1 MTTNNRLP
9 LLALIAATPA
19 AFAQFAEP
27 GVIVHQEFT
36 GAGQFGWAVSELTD
50 IDGDGAMEAIVAA
63 PSTPGGGRVVVYS
76 GATGDVLMDLAP
88 DGPSEGFGWSV
99 ADAGDVDGDGVHDV
113 VVGAPGRGGG
123 AGAVY
128 VFSGAAGTR
137 GDLIRRVDSLNEVEG
152 FGSAVSWLGDTDGDG
167 FGDIVVGASSSDLS
181 DPTSST
187 SNDGRAY
194 IISGADGS
202 ALHTIDGLEA
212 GAQFGA
218 GLGGVGDL
226 NDDGVRD
233 FAVGSPGA
241 ARADVYCGVTGEA
254 LLGPL
259 EPTERAVSFGT
270 FFTGPA
276 GDTNADG
283 TPDIYVG
290 DFSGGTFGH
299 FYVYSGV
306 DGELLFDVSSVTPGV
321 GFGLGCGRG
330 AGDVDGDGHDDVIS
344 GSYLGNQATVFSGRT
359 GEVIRFIS
367 YTRPG
372 AQFGFDAVGIGD
384 VTGDG
389 LIDFLVGAAAG
400 NRALIISGAMCP
412 ADLDGDGGL
421 TLFDFLEFQNLFDA
435 GDPIAD
441 FDGDGSLTIF
451 DFLAFQNAFDA
462 GCA

>member
-1 MTTNNRLP
+1 MPAMRYAP
-9 LLALIAATPA
+9 LFTVYAISAAA
-19 AFAQFAEP
+19 CAQFAEP

-50 IDGDGAMEAIVAA
+50 IDGDGSMEAIVTA
-63 PSTPGGGRVVVYS
+63 PSAAGGGRVVVYS
-76 GATGDVLMDLAP
+76 GATGEVLMDLAP
-88 DGPSEGFGWSV
+88 DGPGEGFGWSA

-113 VVGAPGRGGG
+113 VVGAPGRGGS

-128 VFSGAAGTR
+128 IFSGAADTR
-137 GDLIRRVDSLNEVEG
+137 GDLIRRVDSLNDVEA

-181 DPTSST
+181 DPPSPT
-187 SNDGRAY
+187 SNEGRVY
-194 IISGADGS
+194 ILSGADGS
-202 ALHTIDGLEA
+202 ALHTIDGA
-212 GAQFGA
+212 VIRAQLGA
-218 GLGGVGDL
+218 GLGGVEDIDG
-226 NDDGVRD
+226 DGVRD
-233 FAVGSPGA
+233 VAVGSPGA
-241 ARADVYCGVTGEA
+241 SRADVFSGATG
-254 LLGPL
+254 LHILGPL
-259 EPTERAVSFGT
+259 EPTERAASFGT

-283 TPDIYVG
+283 TPDVYVG
-290 DFSGGTFGH
+290 DFSGGTGGH
-299 FYVYSGV
+299 FYVYSGA
-306 DGELLFDVSSVTPGV
+306 DGSVLHSISSTTPGV

-367 YTRPG
+367 YTRP
-372 AQFGFDAVGIGD
+372 ASQFGFDAVGIGD

-389 LIDFLVGAAAG
+389 KIDFLVGAALG
-400 NRALIISGAMCP
+400 NRALIISGALCP
-412 ADLDGDGGL
+412 ADLDGDGDL
-421 TLFDFLEFQNLFDA
+421 TIFDFLEYQNLFDA
-435 GDPIAD
+435 GDLIAD
-441 FDGDGSLTIF
+441 FDGDGALTIF

>member
-1 MTTNNRLP
+1 MRRFPLAV
-9 LLALIAATPA
+9 LLAALSGHAT

-50 IDGDGAMEAIVAA
+50 IDGDGAMEAVVCA
-63 PSTPGGGRVVVYS
+63 PTAPGGGRVVVYS
-76 GATGDVLMDLAP
+76 GRTGDVLMDLAP
-88 DGPSEGFGWSV
+88 DGPGEAFGWAA

-113 VVGAPGRGGG
+113 IVGAPGRGAN

-128 VFSGAAGTR
+128 VFSGAAATR
-137 GDLIRRVDSLNEVEG
+137 GDLIRRVDSINGIER
-152 FGSAVSWLGDTDGDG
+152 FGSAVSWLGDVDGEG
-167 FGDIVVGASSSDLS
+167 LGEVVVGAPTSDVS
-181 DPTSST
+181 DPTDPM

-194 IISGADGS
+194 VLRGLDGS
-202 ALHTIDGLEA
+202 PLHTIDGSA
-212 GAQFGA
+212 PGATMGA
-218 GLGGVGDL
+218 GLGGL
-226 NDDGVRD
+226 NDIDGDGVRD
-233 FAVGSPGA
+233 VAVGSSGA
-241 ARADVYCGVTGEA
+241 SRADVFSGATGMPI
-254 LLGPL
+254 LGPL
-259 EPTERAVSFGT
+259 EPTERAASFGT

-283 TPDIYVG
+283 TPDVYVG
-290 DFSGGTFGH
+290 DFSGGTGGH

-306 DGELLFDVSSVTPGV
+306 DGSVLLDVSAATPGV

-367 YTRPG
+367 YTRP
-372 AQFGFDAVGIGD
+372 ASQFGFDAVGIGD

-389 LIDFLVGAAAG
+389 RIDFLVGAALG
-400 NRALIISGAMCP
+400 NRALIISGLVCT
-412 ADLDGDGGL
+412 ADLDGDGEL
-421 TLFDFLEFQNLFDA
+421 TIFDFLEFQNRFDA
-435 GDPIAD
+435 GDFIAD
-441 FDGDGSLTIF
+441 FDGDGDLTIF